1 MSYKSGTSA
10 PVVLVLFSSLVNA
23 LFASQG
29 STLCLRFC
37 DPEACMHG
45 SSGGVRDEVLGIHF
59 QPVYSFCQKFSCICQ
74 IFL

>member
-23 LFASQG
+23 SQG

-37 DPEACMHG
+37 DPEACMRG
-45 SSGGVRDEVLGIHF
+45 SCSVNLLLGVINSH
-59 QPVYSFCQKFSCICQ
+59 IN
-74 IFL
+74 